1 MSANMNN
8 DRPQI
13 RGKVVAVLPTFTSA
27 SGFTKRDV
35 VVETG
40 FRYANPI
47 KVTFRKEQA
56 VLLDDIVEGDTVSV
70 HYGLFGREWEGPRG
84 TQYFVDVVGFDLDVE
99 GGAAARPKPVEGATK
114 EGAVTVWLRKH
125 PEDEKL
131 AGLGKFCKEL
141 KPGVASKDYKAADW
155 ADVVNAINGVAA
167 DGGTDAAAEADGGD
181 PDDLPF

>member
-1 MSANMNN
+1 MSATNTNN

-13 RGKVVAVLPTFTSA
+13 RGKVTAILPTFTSA

-56 VLLDDIVEGDTVSV
+56 ALLDDIVEGDTVSV

-99 GGAAARPKPVEGATK
+99 GGAAARPKPVEGA
-114 EGAVTVWLRKH
+114 VTVWLSKH

-131 AGLGKFCKEL
+131 AELGKFCKEL

-155 ADVVNAINGVAA
+155 ADVVNAING
-167 DGGTDAAAEADGGD
+167 GTDAAAEADGGD

>member
-1 MSANMNN
+1 MSNN
-8 DRPQI
+8 NNERPQI
-13 RGKVVAVLPTFTSA
+13 RGKVLALLPTFTSP

-56 VLLDDIVEGDTVSV
+56 ALLDDIAEGDTVTV
-70 HYGLFGREWEGPRG
+70 HYALFGREWNGPRG
-84 TQYFVDVVGFDLDVE
+84 TQYFVDVVGFDLVAED
-99 GGAAARPKPVEGATK
+99 GGAAAPKAVLGATK
-114 EGAVTVWLRKH
+114 ESAVTVWLRKH

-141 KPGVASKDYKAADW
+141 KPGVSSKDYKAADW

-167 DGGTDAAAEADGGD
+167 DAGADAAAGGVGAGD